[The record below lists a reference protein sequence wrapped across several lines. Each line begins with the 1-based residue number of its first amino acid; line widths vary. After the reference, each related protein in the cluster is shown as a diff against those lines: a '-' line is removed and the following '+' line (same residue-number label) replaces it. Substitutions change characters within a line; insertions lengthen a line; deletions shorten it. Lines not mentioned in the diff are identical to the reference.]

1 MTADCY
7 SAVVRLVLRRRRD
20 LRHPDLAEIEAYVAR
35 EVDVTARERAR
46 DHVALCESCAD
57 FVLCLTE
64 LRQRPRKQAVPDL
77 GAAEILAAWRSV
89 RTRLETKG

>member
-20 LRHPDLAEIEAYVAR
+20 QRHPDLAEIEAYVVR
-35 EVDVTARERAR
+35 ELDATARERAR

-64 LRQRPRKQAVPDL
+64 LRQRPRKQGLPDL
-77 GAAEILAAWRSV
+77 GAAEILAAWQSV
-89 RTRLETKG
+89 QTRLKAEG